1 VAKPERNLLGYC
13 GLYCGDCF
21 AHQGVI
27 AGLARELLKELRAA
41 GFADMA
47 AALSP
52 VPEFSVFRDYPQCHD
67 VLGGLVRFRC
77 KRACRGGGGNPRCL
91 MRGCCLGRGLVG
103 CWECAEFEECDKLHV
118 LERGHGDAAIR
129 NLRIIKR
136 QGVDSFIAGKRYW
149 HVKAA
154 A

>member
-1 VAKPERNLLGYC
+1 VGKSERNLLGYC

-27 AGLARELLKELRAA
+27 AGLARDLLKELRAA

-52 VPEFSVFRDYPQCHD
+52 VPEFSVFRDYRQCYD

-103 CWECAEFEECDKLHV
+103 CWECREFELCDKLRV

-129 NLRIIKR
+129 NLRIIK
-136 QGVDSFIAGKRYW
+136 QHGVDSFIAGKRYW

-154 A
+154 T